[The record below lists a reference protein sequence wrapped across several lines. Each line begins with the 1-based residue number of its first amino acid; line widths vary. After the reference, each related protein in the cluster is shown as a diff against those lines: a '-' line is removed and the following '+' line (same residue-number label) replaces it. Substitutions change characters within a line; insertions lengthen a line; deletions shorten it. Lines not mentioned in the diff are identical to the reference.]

1 MDNTKIVKALEDLAS
16 SSSRRE
22 SARLR
27 EVFDSIE
34 ASLAAGVTRI
44 QVLESLHQ
52 NGFTMSIN
60 TFNTTIYRIRQQ
72 KRRSAGAARQ
82 SKKPKEVSLGK
93 AVVTVGV
100 ATRTSSNPLKR
111 ISDKDTNRTE
121 DPRREI
127 LNFDKSKKEV

>member
-1 MDNTKIVKALEDLAS
+1 MNTTAIVSALEELAR

-22 SARLR
+22 SVRLK
-27 EVFDSIE
+27 EIFDSIE

-72 KRRSAGAARQ
+72 KRRNTGAAHKP
-82 SKKPKEVSLGK
+82 KKTKEVSPEK
-93 AVVTVGV
+93 APTTV
-100 ATRTSSNPLKR
+100 ALNTAPSSNPLKR
-111 ISDKDTNRTE
+111 LSDQNVSRTGDT
-121 DPRREI
+121 RREI
-127 LNFDKSKKEV
+127 LNLPKKEV